1 MIVPSVYTLSK
12 LSENEFFEYL
22 NSVYSRREEAVIKQ
36 KLNVYCSRIGIPPT
50 GMIQEFFE
58 KSTEQEALGTCRAT
72 NASNRHKC
80 ERKVKAGTNYCGY
93 HKRFHNPV
101 QTRRAPVRPEPTTT
115 QTQINGFIA
124 PY

>member
-12 LSENEFFEYL
+12 LTDKEFFDYL
-22 NSVYSRREEAVIKQ
+22 NSIYSRREEAVIKQ

-58 KSTEQEALGTCRAT
+58 KSREEGSPGVCRAT
-72 NASNRHKC
+72 NASNGHKC
-80 ERKVKAGTNYCGY
+80 ERRAKPGTNYCGY
-93 HKRFHNPV
+93 HKKYHNPV
-101 QTRRAPVRPEPTTT
+101 QRRRAPVRPAPPTT
-115 QTQINGFIA
+115 QAQINGFVA